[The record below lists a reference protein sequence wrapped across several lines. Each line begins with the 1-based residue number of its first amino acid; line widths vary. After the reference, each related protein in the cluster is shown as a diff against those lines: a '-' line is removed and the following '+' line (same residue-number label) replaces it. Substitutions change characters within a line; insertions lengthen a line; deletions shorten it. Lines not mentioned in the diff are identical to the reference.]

1 MSIEVNSY
9 HEKWQKDDQDL
20 VFYRRKYIKPLIII
34 LLACFI
40 AFFIFPH
47 IIEIP
52 FHLGLI
58 LLLMIVFLLLQWA
71 EKYIILGKT
80 FISTRNSQFTVTDL
94 ILFTLFFIVYVFLK
108 RKDKNKMTCILFKN
122 IMNVSEKNLNTI
134 IKKYKTNN
142 IIEDHVIDQNM
153 MLESEK
159 QLYLEKMQSIKNFV
173 DKINKG

>member
-80 FISTRNSQFTVTDL
+80 FISTRNSQFTVTNL

-122 IMNVSEKNLNTI
+122 IIDISEKNSNTI
-134 IKKYKTNN
+134 IIKHKINN
-142 IIEDHVIDQNM
+142 IIEDYFIDLNM
-153 MLESEK
+153 MLDSEK
-159 QLYLEKMQSIKNFV
+159 QLYLEKMQIIKKLCEQNQ
-173 DKINKG
+173 

>member
-9 HEKWQKDDQDL
+9 HEKWQKDEQDL
-20 VFYRRKYIKPLIII
+20 VFYRRKYIEPLIII
-34 LLACFI
+34 LLTCFI

-94 ILFTLFFIVYVFLK
+94 ILFILFFYCL
-108 RKDKNKMTCILFKN
+108 CLFK
-122 IMNVSEKNLNTI
+122 
-134 IKKYKTNN
+134 KKR
-142 IIEDHVIDQNM
+142 
-153 MLESEK
+153 
-159 QLYLEKMQSIKNFV
+159 
-173 DKINKG
+173 